1 MLLVNLDGHHD
12 EWSHLIPR
20 WRATDG
26 LVNFLWG
33 GGGGGASRTLFM
45 IFLAVAGTVIFLA
58 NRFPSVHSI
67 EHDPDIDYS
76 DSDEF
81 IYQEV
86 EWSTVLGLLLN

>member
-1 MLLVNLDGHHD
+1 MASNICPG
-12 EWSHLIPR
+12 EIPTGG
-20 WRATDG
+20 WWW
-26 LVNFLWG
+26 WG
-33 GGGGGASRTLFM
+33 GSIKDALHDF
-45 IFLAVAGTVIFLA
+45 FLAVAGTVIFLA

-86 EWSTVLGLLLN
+86 EWSTILGLLLN